1 MKSEKKDL
9 DKIFERS
16 LKWRL
21 LKKSFTSV
29 EGVRVLINNFRNY
42 DLTNTGKINRD
53 KWVTCLYSDGL
64 TIGISKEDLSKL
76 FDKYKDENSETCDYK
91 KFAFD
96 LFFKHKNNNMLLN
109 KVNPNAN
116 SMMNL
121 NDPNDNSKINNNN
134 FNYNQIQKTNNI
146 NYNQTESTPLN
157 NLRYNNNNSSVDYN
171 QKYLNTNNN
180 VLNNSMPIINTNKSN
195 DINGINNDYRH
206 YFIRSRGKNNNLDI
220 DTSNINYSGFH
231 VNSLNYA
238 VNYFH

>member
-1 MKSEKKDL
+1 MKSEKKEL

-53 KWVTCLYSDGL
+53 NWVTCLYSDGL

-96 LFFKHKNNNMLLN
+96 IFFKHKNNISLN
-109 KVNPNAN
+109 KANPNGN
-116 SMMNL
+116 IMMNL
-121 NDPNDNSKINNNN
+121 NDPNDKSKFFSFVLLESASNSVG
-134 FNYNQIQKTNNI
+134 TP
-146 NYNQTESTPLN
+146 STQVGLVCLN
-157 NLRYNNNNSSVDYN
+157 NVSNFLA
-171 QKYLNTNNN
+171 LNLGTNIVEHPKAKGVCISTLSPN
-180 VLNNSMPIINTNKSN
+180 P
-195 DINGINNDYRH
+195 
-206 YFIRSRGKNNNLDI
+206 
-220 DTSNINYSGFH
+220 
-231 VNSLNYA
+231 
-238 VNYFH
+238 